1 MQRLQN
7 RPKKLLLNKS
17 CEAVFLKDGS
27 RIKHVGKEKTA
38 GRMLMD
44 AERRECVSFPGRV
57 LFAIWSWCGRPE
69 IIGDFIAEMDDSVI
83 PQESGLNSTFRI
95 KCFKLLHVIYADGRV
110 RYFTVLS

>member
-44 AERRECVSFPGRV
+44 A
-57 LFAIWSWCGRPE
+57 E